1 MFEMPQSLMLFN
13 KQPRWTLG
21 KMMAVIRIPYKELRL
36 AVLSIIFG
44 KQNLVLNEV
53 NSSKDIWVLTM
64 LSYVQ

>member
-1 MFEMPQSLMLFN
+1 MPQSLMLFN

-21 KMMAVIRIPYKELRL
+21 KMMAVTRIPYKELKL
-36 AVLSIIFG
+36 AVLSIISG

-64 LSYVQ
+64 LSCVQ